1 MLLVVVRGGEVAAH
15 RAADVPRAADD
26 ADQAAGG
33 ADAGAAVEAGAPV
46 AVVLA
51 AAVAAV
57 EDDVVVVVVAV
68 AHADVELARRVRR
81 RAQPRQH
88 GFRAGEVFLDG
99 GGG

>member
-26 ADQAAGG
+26 AD